1 MNRSG
6 SQQFWI
12 GVIAGLLVAL
22 VINYLI
28 TIGGAFAG
36 GIVAGWMVRGGAKT
50 GGIAGVYL
58 GLLNAVVLAAAIL
71 VYGIEAA
78 PSDISYLGFLGS
90 TLFIVVAL
98 FPLFGLFGYVGGL
111 IGGSL
116 TK

>member
-1 MNRSG
+1 MNESG

-22 VINYLI
+22 VVNYLV
-28 TIGGAFAG
+28 TLGGAFAG
-36 GIVAGWMVRGGAKT
+36 GIVAGWIVRGGAKN
-50 GGIAGVYL
+50 GGKAGVYV
-58 GLLNAVVLAAAIL
+58 GFLNAVVLAAAIL
-71 VYGIEAA
+71 VYGIETA
-78 PSDISYLGFLGS
+78 PADISYLGFLGS

-98 FPLFGLFGYVGGL
+98 FPLLGLFGYVGGL